1 MNLINM
7 ELFSFKIAF
16 ALCALST
23 AGFLLSL
30 LIKKI
35 KLAKLS
41 TWILAGA
48 FGFLTVNLLF
58 VVINSNGL
66 VNFCPRDFF
75 SFCAWSVCGAYLA
88 LQFKTK
94 TRSLGAFISPF
105 ILLFMIV
112 AAGEAS
118 GKSLLPENLRSW
130 LIAVHLFLTIVGE
143 ALFILASCAGAMFII
158 QNRLLKHKKLSRMS
172 RLLPSLND
180 LDRIN
185 HICLLW
191 GFPVLSAGVIAGT
204 VFAEFSWKEGWLMDP
219 KIIWTFAG
227 WIIYGF
233 LLHQRLAIGW
243 KGYRMAVFSCA
254 AFILLLL
261 SYCSVRFCFST
272 LHNFVLN

>member
-35 KLAKLS
+35 KLAKIS
-41 TWILAGA
+41 TWILTVA
-48 FGFLTVNLLF
+48 FGFLMFNLLLA
-58 VVINSNGL
+58 VINSAGL
-66 VNFCPRDFF
+66 INLGSRDFF
-75 SFCAWSVCGAYLA
+75 SLCALSVSGVYLA

-105 ILLFMIV
+105 ILLFMIA
-112 AAGEAS
+112 AAGQDA
-118 GKSLLPENLRSW
+118 GKSLLPQNLQSW
-130 LIAVHLFLTIVGE
+130 LITVHLFLTIVGE
-143 ALFILASCAGAMFII
+143 ALFVLASCAGAMFII

-191 GFPVLSAGVIAGT
+191 GFPVLTLGIFAGA
-204 VFAEFSWKEGWLMDP
+204 VFAGFNWKIGWLTDP

-233 LLHQRLAIGW
+233 LLHQRLAISW
-243 KGYRMAVFSCA
+243 RGYRMAVFSCA

-261 SYCSVRFCFST
+261 SYGSVRFCFST
-272 LHNFVLN
+272 LHNFI

>member
-1 MNLINM
+1 LNLINM
-7 ELFSFKIAF
+7 ELISFKIAF

-35 KLAKLS
+35 KLAKIS
-41 TWILAGA
+41 TWILTVA
-48 FGFLTVNLLF
+48 FGFLTFNLLLA
-58 VVINSNGL
+58 VINSAGL
-66 VNFCPRDFF
+66 INLGSRDFF
-75 SFCAWSVCGAYLA
+75 SLCALSASGVYLA

-94 TRSLGAFISPF
+94 TRILGAFISPF
-105 ILLFMIV
+105 VLLFMIA
-112 AAGEAS
+112 AAGQQA
-118 GKSLLPENLRSW
+118 GKSLLPENLQSW
-130 LIAVHLFLTIVGE
+130 LITVHLFLAIVGE

-158 QNRLLKHKKLSRMS
+158 QNGLLKHKKLSRMS

-191 GFPVLSAGVIAGT
+191 GFPVLTLGIFAGA
-204 VFAEFSWKEGWLMDP
+204 VFAGFNWKTGWLTDP

-233 LLHQRLAIGW
+233 LLHQRLAISW
-243 KGYRMAVFSCA
+243 RGYRMAVFSCA

-261 SYCSVRFCFST
+261 SYGSVRFCFST
-272 LHNFVLN
+272 LHNFI

>member
-1 MNLINM
+1 MSLINL
-7 ELFSFKIAF
+7 ELISFKIAF
-16 ALCALST
+16 TLCALST
-23 AGFLLSL
+23 AGYLLSL

-48 FGFLTVNLLF
+48 LGFLTVNLLF
-58 VVINSNGL
+58 VIINSNGL
-66 VNFCPRDFF
+66 VNFHSRDFF
-75 SFCAWSVCGAYLA
+75 SFCAWSVSVAYLA

-94 TRSLGAFISPF
+94 TRLLGVFISPF
-105 ILLFMIV
+105 ILLFMIA

-118 GKSLLPENLRSW
+118 DKSLLPGNLQSW
-130 LIAVHLFLTIVGE
+130 LITVHLFLTIVGE
-143 ALFILASCAGAMFII
+143 ALFVLASCAGAMFII

-191 GFPVLSAGVIAGT
+191 GFPVLTLGIFAGA
-204 VFAEFSWKEGWLMDP
+204 VFAGFNWKIGWLTDP

-233 LLHQRLAIGW
+233 LLHQRLAINW
-243 KGYRMAVFSCA
+243 RGYRMAVFSFA

-261 SYCSVRFCFST
+261 SYESVRLCFST
-272 LHNFVLN
+272 LHNFV